1 MSTVRLN
8 ILLNPGRAN
17 ALTGETSRRAV
28 MTNPPNRPRDD
39 RRMHEGEKP
48 GIGEKRERGEQEE
61 VRLDRDRDE
70 SGESSTTDREQE
82 SALGGD
88 VANRSKA

>member
-1 MSTVRLN
+1 
-8 ILLNPGRAN
+8 
-17 ALTGETSRRAV
+17 

-48 GIGEKRERGEQEE
+48 GLGDKKERSKQEE
-61 VRLDRDRDE
+61 VTLDHDASD
-70 SGESSTTDREQE
+70 ESSTTDREQE

-88 VANRSKA
+88 VATRSKA

>member
-1 MSTVRLN
+1 
-8 ILLNPGRAN
+8 
-17 ALTGETSRRAV
+17 

-48 GIGEKRERGEQEE
+48 GLGEKKERGQQEE
-61 VRLDRDRDE
+61 VALDRDASD
-70 SGESSTTDREQE
+70 ESSTTDREQE

-88 VANRSKA
+88 VATRSKA

>member
-1 MSTVRLN
+1 
-8 ILLNPGRAN
+8 
-17 ALTGETSRRAV
+17 

-70 SGESSTTDREQE
+70 SESRRQPI
-82 SALGGD
+82 
-88 VANRSKA
+88 ANRKARSSAVTLLTGRRPSRPGCYLPTRRYGMKSDSMTLPV

>member
-1 MSTVRLN
+1 
-8 ILLNPGRAN
+8 
-17 ALTGETSRRAV
+17 

-48 GIGEKRERGEQEE
+48 GLGEKKERGEQDELA
-61 VRLDRDRDE
+61 LDRE
-70 SGESSTTDREQE
+70 EAGESSTTDREQE

-88 VANRSKA
+88 VATRSKA

>member
-1 MSTVRLN
+1 
-8 ILLNPGRAN
+8 
-17 ALTGETSRRAV
+17 

-48 GIGEKRERGEQEE
+48 GLGEKKERGEQEE
-61 VRLDRDRDE
+61 VKLDRDASDE
-70 SGESSTTDREQE
+70 PSTTDREQE

-88 VANRSKA
+88 VATRSKARDR